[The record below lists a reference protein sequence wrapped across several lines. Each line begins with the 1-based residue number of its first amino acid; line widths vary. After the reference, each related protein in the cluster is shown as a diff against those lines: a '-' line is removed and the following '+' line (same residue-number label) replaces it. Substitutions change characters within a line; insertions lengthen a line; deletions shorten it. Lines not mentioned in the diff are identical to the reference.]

1 MSRASEASMI
11 GLGVALALFGGALLW
26 KSTDIHQTRVAA
38 GVLAAGLL
46 LLPSVASAIA
56 AGVRLVGTAL
66 AEAWRAKEAK
76 P

>member
-1 MSRASEASMI
+1 MSRATEVSMI
-11 GLGVALALFGGALLW
+11 GLGSALTLFGCALLW
-26 KSTDIHQTRVAA
+26 KAADVAQSRVGA